1 MERTTNRGR
10 PKGSRGGR
18 GKGKRGRKPKV
29 VVSDTEESNEIET
42 NAPEIDETNAEP
54 KTDTTTEMPAP
65 EAVEDT
71 PMEVKEV
78 RMLICPRG
86 SNFLTLPKLT
96 FKTELSQLE
105 PLETPSFTTM
115 TRNVPQV
122 MLRLNWDHK
131 VNLIGEKVLNPMIYC
146 CDQCEKPI
154 LIYGRMIQCKHVFCL
169 TCARTEAVLKIC
181 PRCKEK
187 VVRVE
192 QTGLGTVFMCT
203 HGGTRYGKTGCRR
216 TYLSQRDLQ
225 AHINH
230 RHVMIP
236 GPADVK
242 TTEKTTLA
250 ATVTIGGQQQQN
262 SHLRK
267 VKIEEISRGVLSNFV
282 FFSVGLDGSTTATPQ
297 TTLQLICVSIGT
309 AKSALGN

>member
-1 MERTTNRGR
+1 MERTTRGR
-10 PKGSRGGR
+10 PKGSTTRGGR

-29 VVSDTEESNEIET
+29 VVSDTEESNEVET
-42 NAPEIDETNAEP
+42 NPQEQEATNVEPEGIVAMDVDAPKPVEETP
-54 KTDTTTEMPAP
+54 I
-65 EAVEDT
+65 
-71 PMEVKEV
+71 EVKEV
-78 RMLICPRG
+78 KALVEAKVG
-86 SNFLTLPKLT
+86 TFLTLT
-96 FKTELSQLE
+96 VSNFKTAAESQLE
-105 PLETPSFTTM
+105 QPEPPSFTVSLQ
-115 TRNVPQV
+115 RNVPQV
-122 MLRLNWDHK
+122 MTRLSWDHK

-169 TCARTEAVLKIC
+169 TCARTEAVLKQC

-203 HGGTRYGKTGCRR
+203 HGGTRYDKNGCRR

-230 RHVMIP
+230 RHVPIP
-236 GPADVK
+236 ALQAQDIK
-242 TTEKTTLA
+242 STDKSSLA
-250 ATVTIGGQQQQN
+250 ATAPVGASPQPQQHPQN

-267 VKIEEISRGVLSNFV
+267 VSRPDWQRAQRVE
-282 FFSVGLDGSTTATPQ
+282 AQ
-297 TTLQLICVSIGT
+297 R
-309 AKSALGN
+309 